1 MRNRLFFAP
10 VGILLSAF
18 ALAASAAATDNQV
31 LVSGIPGAEVKTV
44 DVQAEVQ
51 RLPAEMRAPFLANKD
66 GIQQMVHAL
75 FVRRAMAAH
84 ARSLGVADDPEI
96 AAAARIAADKVISD
110 AYLAK
115 FNAQHRPDPK
125 LIEAQV
131 KAHYAANKDS
141 MATPEEVHLAHI
153 LVKGKDEAAKQK
165 AEKLL
170 LEAKAGADFA
180 KLAKDNS
187 EDPGSAARG
196 GDLGFIARGRMV
208 PEFEKAGFALSK
220 PGEFAPVVESPFGYH
235 VIKFIERKP
244 AVPKTFEEARPE
256 LEKQFTQKALAA
268 VRDAEVEK
276 VTEKAKFDEKALEAF
291 LAKSQAK

>member
-1 MRNRLFFAP
+1 MRNRMFFAP
-10 VGILLSAF
+10 VGIMLSV
-18 ALAASAAATDNQV
+18 LAMTASAASNDSPV
-31 LVSGIPGAEVKTV
+31 LVSGVPGAEVKVV
-44 DVQAEVQ
+44 DIQAEAQ
-51 RLPAEMRAPFLANKD
+51 RLPAEMRDSFLANKD
-66 GIQQMVHAL
+66 GVQQMVHAL

-84 ARSLGVADDPEI
+84 ARSVGVADDPQV

-110 AYLAK
+110 AYLAQ
-115 FNAQHRPDPK
+115 FNAKHAPDPK
-125 LIEAQV
+125 LIEAQI

-153 LVKGKDEAAKQK
+153 LVKGKTDAAKQK

-170 LEAKAGADFA
+170 AEAKAGADFA
-180 KLAKDNS
+180 QLAKDNS

-220 PGEFAPVVESPFGYH
+220 PGEFAPVVESQFGYH

-244 AVPKTFEEARPE
+244 AVQKTFEEARPE
-256 LEKQFTQKALAA
+256 LEKQFTQKALQAA
-268 VRDAEVEK
+268 REAEVEK
-276 VTEKAKFDEKALEAF
+276 VTSKAKFDEKALEAF
-291 LAKSQAK
+291 LAQYKAK